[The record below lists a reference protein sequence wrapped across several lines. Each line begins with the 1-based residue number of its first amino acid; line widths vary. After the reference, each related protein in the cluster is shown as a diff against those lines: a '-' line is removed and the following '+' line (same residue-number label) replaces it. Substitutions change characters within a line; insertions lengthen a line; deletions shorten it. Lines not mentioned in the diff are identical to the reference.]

1 MRILMM
7 WDLRGSHG
15 LRLML
20 FNKALELRNL
30 ALVGLEFDGLSGWV
44 AQPPLGNSPKR
55 LHAVLHGYDS
65 DWLRKS
71 GVLLLPHKLVRL
83 YIRKLLAQAPPNLP
97 LFGLMQ

>member
-1 MRILMM
+1 
-7 WDLRGSHG
+7 
-15 LRLML
+15 ML

-44 AQPPLGNSPKR
+44 AQPPLGNRPKR

-65 DWLRKS
+65 DWLRKR

-83 YIRKLLAQAPPNLP
+83 YMRKLVAHALPNLP
-97 LFGLMQ
+97 SLGLMQ